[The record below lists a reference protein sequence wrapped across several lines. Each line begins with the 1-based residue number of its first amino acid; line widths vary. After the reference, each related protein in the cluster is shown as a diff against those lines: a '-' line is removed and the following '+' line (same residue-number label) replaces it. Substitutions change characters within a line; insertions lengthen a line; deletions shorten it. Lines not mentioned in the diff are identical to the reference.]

1 MPFWKIYVPEKTY
14 TGEEMQ
20 QIATAITDGYAAV
33 QMPRFYVVVVFQEVP
48 RTAFYVGG
56 EPRDDTVRIVVDHI
70 AASLDTAE
78 ARRAAMYLLE
88 QAIAPFV
95 KDRGLNWEVH
105 IDETP
110 IDLWRVQGLIAP
122 PFGSEAEQKW
132 INENKPTPFEEVEP
146 PDLSTLD
153 VAQFRGSSTR
163 APEATPVPQS

>member
-110 IDLWRVQGLIAP
+110 IDLWR
-122 PFGSEAEQKW
+122 KW